1 MNCREILR
9 FKRSGIGMVV
19 LVLWL
24 WLGFAG
30 IPLVMGNSL
39 DDYVSAPDANYNC
52 IQQGA
57 AIDGNGYTAYV
68 LNMTS
73 QAWRSS
79 TEVNRTLWKH
89 WVIVVVPD
97 NLQTNT
103 ALLHINGGN
112 NDETVPGANDYFIQ
126 NALSVVAKMS
136 HSIVVDVRMVPNQP
150 LCFTDESWD
159 AKTEDEIIAY
169 SFDKQ
174 MVTGDDTWA
183 VLLPMVKSVVRA
195 MDAAQSFV
203 STLSGVLPINDF
215 VVAGASKRGWTTW
228 LTAVYDRGLP
238 VGQQRVR
245 AIIPL
250 VIDVLN
256 MDEQMRHHF
265 SAYGFYAPA
274 IQDYVNKNVFDRLDT
289 PEGQQLLHLVD
300 PFEYCDRLTMPK
312 YIVNSSGDQFFLP
325 DSSQFYYHDI
335 PGENYLC
342 YVPNTD
348 HSLGILGGDTRAI
361 VPLVAFY
368 TSIWLDLTL
377 PEYSWEYQ
385 ADGTVVVQTNVTP
398 KNVFLYQ
405 AHVSKANGR
414 DFRLEKIGG
423 AWNQSTLTDQGGNI
437 YIGQVSYPTE
447 GWTGYFVKLV
457 IDSGLG
463 IDYEFTTEI
472 KVVPDYLPFICDF
485 DRDGDV
491 DIEDL
496 GVMAGEWLAEDGYP
510 ADVYPRRGDG
520 AVNLQDFS
528 VFMRNWTTGG

>member
-1 MNCREILR
+1 MNYRENLCS
-9 FKRSGIGMVV
+9 KRSGIGVV
-19 LVLWL
+19 LLVLWL

-30 IPLVMGNSL
+30 VPLATGTAL
-39 DDYVSAPDANYNC
+39 DDYVSAPDANYSYY
-52 IQQGA
+52 QQGSP
-57 AIDGNGYTAYV
+57 IVGDSYTAYI

-73 QAWRSS
+73 QSWRSS

-89 WVIVVVPD
+89 WVIVVKPAAV
-97 NLQTNT
+97 TSNT

-112 NDETVPGANDYFIQ
+112 NDGSIPGQDDILTALAALANLTQ
-126 NALSVVAKMS
+126 
-136 HSIVVDVRMVPNQP
+136 SIVVDLRMVPNQP
-150 LCFTDESWD
+150 LYFSDESWD

-183 VLLPMVKSVVRA
+183 VLLPMVKSAVRA
-195 MDAAQSFV
+195 MDTVQSFV
-203 STLSGVLPINDF
+203 STLPDGPVINDF
-215 VVAGASKRGWTTW
+215 VVAGASKRGWATW

-238 VGQQRVR
+238 PAQQRVR

-274 IQDYVNKNVFDRLDT
+274 IQDYVNKNVFGRLDT
-289 PEGQQLLHLVD
+289 PEGQVLLHLVD

-325 DSSQFYYHDI
+325 DSSQFYYHEI
-335 PGENYLC
+335 PGDNYLR

-348 HSLGILGGDTRAI
+348 HSLGLLSGDFSALWPLAI
-361 VPLVAFY
+361 YYFSVIYDFPR
-368 TSIWLDLTL
+368 
-377 PEYSWEYQ
+377 PHYSWTVET
-385 ADGTVVVQTNVTP
+385 DGSIVVQTDVTP
-398 KNVFLYQ
+398 KEVNLWQ
-405 AHVSKANGR
+405 AHAGAAAGR
-414 DFRLEKIGG
+414 DFRLETIGP
-423 AWNQSTLTDQGGNI
+423 AWSHSPLVDQGGNI
-437 YIGQVSYPTE
+437 YIGQVPTPAE
-447 GWTGYFVKLV
+447 GWTGFFVEL
-457 IDSGLG
+457 IY
-463 IDYEFTTEI
+463 DYNVGFNYYFTTEI
-472 KVVPDYLPFICDF
+472 KVIPDYLPFICDF

-496 GVMAGEWLAEDGYP
+496 GVMAGQWLAEDGYP

-528 VFMRNWTTGG
+528 VLVRNWTAGQ